1 MLGLET
7 INMNIIYTFKVL
19 AVLICM
25 AIVISK
31 VDVDWADV
39 FRGYLPSKYIFSSGS
54 LFTCE
59 LL

>member
-1 MLGLET
+1 
-7 INMNIIYTFKVL
+7 MNITYTFKVL

-39 FRGYLPSKYIFSSGS
+39 FRGYLPSKYIFSPGS
-54 LFTCE
+54 LYTCE